1 MNTYLKWGSIA
12 VLVAVIAGDAL
23 FFLGNKSTVT
33 FFAIESNLLPRE
45 WQYKGF
51 YTTPEQIAKA
61 QANIK
66 TFQGRVGGSTEE
78 KYDIAVSIA
87 QEYMHIGQGKEAYEY
102 LLRAEKI
109 DPINSITYQTMGTL
123 FESTSALDAA
133 EQAFKKGI
141 ETQPHIAQNHL
152 VLIEFYKRHNKEA
165 LTIDDTFVKALNST
179 DRNINLLKEYGQWL
193 EGENRYSD
201 SLSAW
206 EEVFARDPNTAVERK
221 VSQLKKLAK

>member
-109 DPINSITYQTMGTL
+109 DPINSITYQTIGTL
-123 FESTSALDAA
+123 IES
-133 EQAFKKGI
+133 
-141 ETQPHIAQNHL
+141 
-152 VLIEFYKRHNKEA
+152 YKRNIEDA
-165 LTIDDTFVKALNST
+165 LTIDYSFVKAVKST
-179 DRNINLLKEYGQWL
+179 GRNINLLNECGQFL
-193 EGENRYSD
+193 EGENGSGD
-201 SLSAW
+201 TL
-206 EEVFARDPNTAVERK
+206 
-221 VSQLKKLAK
+221 